1 MIIKIF
7 DVAHGFCAHIVTD
20 SGKSILV
27 DCGQNEETGF
37 QPSNYISRQGRTDI
51 ERLIVSNYDEDHIS
65 DLPNLTTQLPVQI
78 LYRNP
83 SISADELEGLKS
95 EAGPIQPGMRSLLDL
110 IRQYGRTI
118 TQPFESDGTAL
129 HFFWNPYP
137 AFEDTNNLSLV
148 TFFHYGNIHT
158 IFPGDLEVDGWS
170 GLLANE
176 MFRTELGRV
185 NVLVASHHGRE
196 SGYCPDVFDYCHPE
210 LVIISDESIQYDTQ
224 NTPYAQHAQGIEW
237 GEGRRYVLTTRND
250 GMITISEERGGEAT
264 IRTAR

>member
-7 DVAHGFCAHIVTD
+7 DVAHGFCGHILTD
-20 SGKSILV
+20 NGKSVLV

-37 QPSNYISRQGRTDI
+37 QPSSYISKKGHADI

-65 DLPNLTTQLPVQI
+65 DLPNLMTELPVQS

-110 IRQYGRTI
+110 IRQYSRSI
-118 TQPFESDGTAL
+118 KPLAELDGTVL
-129 HFFWNPYP
+129 DFFWNPYP

-148 TFFHYGNIHT
+148 TFVHYGNIHT

-170 GLLANE
+170 TLLENE
-176 MFRTELGRV
+176 MFRNELGRV
-185 NVLVASHHGRE
+185 NIFVASHHGRE
-196 SGYCPDVFDYCHPE
+196 SGYCPDVFDHCHPA

-224 NTPYAQHAQGIEW
+224 DTP
-237 GEGRRYVLTTRND
+237 
-250 GMITISEERGGEAT
+250 
-264 IRTAR
+264 

>member
-20 SGKSILV
+20 NGKSVLV

-37 QPSNYISRQGRTDI
+37 QPSSYISKKGYTSI
-51 ERLIVSNYDEDHIS
+51 EQLIVSNYDEDHIS
-65 DLPNLTTQLPVQI
+65 DLPNLITQLPVRT

-83 SISADELEGLKS
+83 SISADALEGLKS
-95 EAGPIQPGMRSLLDL
+95 EAGPIQPGMRSLLEL
-110 IRQYGRTI
+110 ISQYSRSTAL
-118 TQPFESDGTAL
+118 PSELDGAVL
-129 HFFWNPYP
+129 HFFWNTYP

-148 TFFHYGNIHT
+148 TFLHYGNIHA

-170 GLLANE
+170 ELLENAI
-176 MFRTELGRV
+176 FRNELGRV
-185 NVLVASHHGRE
+185 NIFVASHHGRE
-196 SGYCPDVFDYCHPE
+196 SGYCPDVFDHCHPA

-224 NTPYAQHAQGIEW
+224 DTPYAQHAQGIPW
-237 GEGRRYVLTTRND
+237 GEGRRYVLTTRSD
-250 GMITISEERGGEAT
+250 GMITISEESGQGAT